1 MLAKLMGAAVFSVGF
16 FMLLIGLADLLGLGG
31 LQYDLGRRVLIY
43 LGGLLLCIIGYMM
56 ARRLP
61 RTGPVP
67 PAQVIQTTT
76 EVQDTNLPPD
86 QF

>member
-16 FMLLIGLADLLGLGG
+16 FMLLLGLADLLGVGG
-31 LQYDLGRRVLIY
+31 LQFDLAKRVLVY

-61 RTGPVP
+61 RAPTIPE
-67 PAQVIQTTT
+67 QVIQTTT
-76 EVQDTNLPPD
+76 TEVHDPTVPPD
-86 QF
+86 NF